1 MLPSGDGGGGGDSD
15 DDDEELV
22 EEDSDEQRA
31 AHAEG
36 AELAEHFE
44 AQRASAAAAAGDDD
58 SDDDYAGPQP
68 LPEQM
73 VELKN
78 QSLNYGGAMM
88 PGEGE
93 AIAQYV
99 QQNLRIPRRGEVG
112 WTGDEIEDLETQG
125 CVCSLSPF

>member
-1 MLPSGDGGGGGDSD
+1 MLPSGDGGGGGDGD

-78 QSLNYGGAMM
+78 QSLNYGGAT
-88 PGEGE
+88 
-93 AIAQYV
+93 
-99 QQNLRIPRRGEVG
+99 IPVTKTVFG
-112 WTGDEIEDLETQG
+112 IERSAATSALPVTRKG
-125 CVCSLSPF
+125 